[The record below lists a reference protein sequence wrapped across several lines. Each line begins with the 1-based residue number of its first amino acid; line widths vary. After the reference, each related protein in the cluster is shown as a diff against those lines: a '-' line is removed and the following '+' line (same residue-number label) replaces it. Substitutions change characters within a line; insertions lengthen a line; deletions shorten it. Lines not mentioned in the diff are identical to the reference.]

1 MPHNNISHPHLFKDH
16 YYSSSNFRDSIH
28 YSHQEESES
37 WVGNFMATH
46 DLSSSRLKLLFHEL
60 FEQSGSFCVSILLIE
75 VDPKMKHKKNKN
87 ETKLA
92 VNFKFENIRES

>member
-60 FEQSGSFCVSILLIE
+60 FEQSGSFCALILLID
-75 VDPKMKHKKNKN
+75 VDPKMKKKN
-87 ETKLA
+87 ETELA
-92 VNFKFENIRES
+92 VNFKIENIRQS